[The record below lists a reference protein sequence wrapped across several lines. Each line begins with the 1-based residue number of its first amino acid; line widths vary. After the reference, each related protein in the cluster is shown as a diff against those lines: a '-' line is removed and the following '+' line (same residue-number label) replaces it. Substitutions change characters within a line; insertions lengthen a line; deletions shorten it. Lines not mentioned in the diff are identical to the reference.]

1 MIREIAE
8 EQTFFYRIRENSDFF
23 LLLRYFLK
31 IFQHNV
37 NLVNLLILSFG
48 GVILPDV
55 SDSNQTIAYEVEQC
69 QCGPEYTGLSC
80 EVGSKE
86 LKILLRNG
94 ESSLSVT

>member
-1 MIREIAE
+1 MLISFS
-8 EQTFFYRIRENSDFF
+8 FFDI
-23 LLLRYFLK
+23 FLK
-31 IFQHNV
+31 IYQRNV

-86 LKILLRNG
+86 LKILLGNG
-94 ESSLSVT
+94 VSSLSVT